1 MRSAR
6 LVLVIAIACAIVPA
20 ASAQLKKAPSPE
32 GVWEFKTV
40 ELYDSCTIS
49 GQMEIRREGDKDSKR
64 YACTFRAVQACT
76 KGVIR
81 TIHTDQSCSAT
92 QAGSQLNIVRKVDR
106 IVSTDPAD
114 LMRDMFAR
122 YTPDNFKVAINPR
135 GDEMTGMFES
145 QGEAPVTFRRK
156 QELVS

>member
-1 MRSAR
+1 
-6 LVLVIAIACAIVPA
+6 
-20 ASAQLKKAPSPE
+20 
-32 GVWEFKTV
+32 
-40 ELYDSCTIS
+40 
-49 GQMEIRREGDKDSKR
+49 
-64 YACTFRAVQACT
+64 
-76 KGVIR
+76 VIR

-92 QAGSQLNIVRKVDR
+92 QAGSQVNIVSKVDK